1 MAKSKP
7 TDEKNN
13 RWIQTAIKHPGAL
26 RRSAKRMGLVKGN
39 EPLSTSDLQ
48 ALQNKAKKTGNT
60 TLLRRVNLAKT
71 LRRLRGR

>member
-7 TDEKNN
+7 TDGKNS
-13 RWIQTAIKHPGAL
+13 RWIQPAIKHPGAL
-26 RRSAKRMGLVKGN
+26 RRTAKRMGLVKGN
-39 EPLSTSDLQ
+39 EPLSASDLQ

-71 LRRLRGR
+71 LRRLRRR